1 MLSSPYFVG
10 HFRGLLLLKRVELGK
25 LLKTQRKSHSP
36 FLIFPSLLHQPR
48 NLSTRFHVFTPEPL
62 QLGFT
67 ISFPAPE
74 QAGFLA
80 GFLVCFHSFYSFS
93 FTGLFITSVCAFF
106 PFPLLLS
113 PACKKDDFSLTHL
126 SLFNLF
132 SYFLSFFLSLGKAF
146 LSPLLA
152 CLNSNTPFILS
163 P

>member
-1 MLSSPYFVG
+1 MRVNWKERLSKNQFDFTVRKDER
-10 HFRGLLLLKRVELGK
+10 FLL
-25 LLKTQRKSHSP
+25 
-36 FLIFPSLLHQPR
+36 SLL
-48 NLSTRFHVFTPEPL
+48 NSVSL
-62 QLGFT
+62 
-67 ISFPAPE
+67 
-74 QAGFLA
+74 
-80 GFLVCFHSFYSFS
+80 FHSFYSVS

-152 CLNSNTPFILS
+152 CLLAGFLACWLS
-163 P
+163 CLLSHSFTLMNLKD

>member
-25 LLKTQRKSHSP
+25 LLKTQRKNHSP

-48 NLSTRFHVFTPEPL
+48 NLSTRFHVF
-62 QLGFT
+62 
-67 ISFPAPE
+67 APSPK